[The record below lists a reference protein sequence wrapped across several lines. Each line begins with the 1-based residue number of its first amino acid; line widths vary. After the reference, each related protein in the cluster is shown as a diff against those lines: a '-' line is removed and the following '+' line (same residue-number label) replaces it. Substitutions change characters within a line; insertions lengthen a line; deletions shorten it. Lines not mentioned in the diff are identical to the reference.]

1 MKFSV
6 LSGELQ
12 KILIKTGSVIPSKSA
27 LPILENYLFSLKKN
41 NLTVTATDMDISI
54 SSSLTTKG
62 EKDGSIII
70 PAKRLMDTIRA
81 LPLNVEIE
89 ISADIESC
97 KILMKTDKG
106 EYRLT
111 GQTSDEYPQIPDLK
125 DESKIYIETEL
136 LKKLITK
143 AMFAASSD
151 ELRPAMTG
159 VLFQIMKN
167 EIRSVATDGHRLVKF
182 IHSDFES
189 PNLEK
194 EIILPTKTLNVISRY
209 LDEKLNS
216 ISVNDSHIT
225 FHFENTILNSK
236 IIDVKYPN
244 YESVIP
250 TDNNLLLTVNKN
262 ELISSVR
269 RASFYASSTT
279 HQVRFFAEKNLLTIS
294 AEDIDFGSEAKET
307 IPCEFLDN
315 TLEIGFNAVYI
326 IDILTHIES
335 EEVVFKLSSPNKAAI
350 VIPKPKHEKEELLM
364 LVMPVRLN
372 T

>member
-12 KILIKTGSVIPSKSA
+12 KVLIKTGSVIQSKSA
-27 LPILENYLFSLKKN
+27 LPILENYLFSLKGN
-41 NLTVTATDMDISI
+41 TLTVMATDMDVSI
-54 SSSLTTKG
+54 SSSLKTKG
-62 EKDGSIII
+62 ERDGSIII
-70 PAKRLMDTIRA
+70 PSKRLMDTVRA
-81 LPLNVEIE
+81 LPLNIEIE
-89 ISADIESC
+89 ISAEIESC

-111 GQTSDEYPQIPDLK
+111 GQNSEEFPQISDSK
-125 DESKIYIETEL
+125 DESKIVIQTEL
-136 LKKLITK
+136 LKKLISKT
-143 AMFAASSD
+143 MFATSND
-151 ELRPAMTG
+151 DLRPAMTG
-159 VLFQIMKN
+159 VLFQIKKN

-182 IHSDFES
+182 IYSDFES
-189 PNLEK
+189 PNFEK
-194 EIILPTKTLNVISRY
+194 EIILPTKTLNIISRY

-216 ISVNDSHIT
+216 ISVNDTHIT

-236 IIDVKYPN
+236 IIEEKYPN

-250 TDNNLLLTVNKN
+250 NDNNILLTVNKN
-262 ELISSVR
+262 ELLSSVR

-279 HQVRFFAEKNLLTIS
+279 HQVRFHVEKNFLTIS

-307 IPCEFLDN
+307 IPCEFSDN
-315 TLEIGFNAVYI
+315 ILEIGFNAIYI
-326 IDILTHIES
+326 IDILTHLES
-335 EEVVFKLSSPNKAAI
+335 EEVVFKLSSPNRAAI
-350 VIPKPKHEKEELLM
+350 IVPKPKQDKEELLM